1 MIGAKQNQIVNVN
14 ELMDQMSDGIVAI
27 SRLDAVEQHLT
38 RMIIHNRNE
47 FLKKRDTQN
56 KEYYDFYYPFQI
68 LDAELQYIA
77 DLIGYQP
84 NSELETA
91 IEEDLKYAMEWNKA
105 HSEEG

>member
-1 MIGAKQNQIVNVN
+1 MIGAKQNQIVNVS
-14 ELMDQMSDGIVAI
+14 ELMDQMSDGIEAKT
-27 SRLDAVEQHLT
+27 RLDGVKQYLT
-38 RMIIHNRNE
+38 RMIIFTRNE
-47 FLKKRDTQN
+47 FLKKRDKQN
-56 KEYYDFYYPFQI
+56 KEYYEFYYPFQI
-68 LDAELQYIA
+68 FDAELQHIA